1 MANNTPLKD
10 ASGNTFYV
18 ESYDNGSGIM
28 RPATAA
34 NLKVANNDVSNSN
47 PVAISSTD
55 GALVTLGNTS
65 DSAYDGSNNRTIN
78 GILKG
83 IYNKFASL
91 VTTSLGSAYRVVLV
105 DPSTGNG
112 SLVQAFHNTDNQIIS
127 GTSYGLMTGGVD
139 QLVNGSGNLDRK
151 RGVAGDT
158 MAVTGL
164 AAEVPMVFNGTTYD
178 RLYGDKTNGLWANI
192 KVLPGLP
199 TGANT
204 IGAVTQSGTWNIGT
218 ITTIPGLPT
227 GANTIGAVTQS
238 GTWNIGTITTIPG
251 LPTGANTIGATTSI
265 INSPTQ
271 SSVTPGTSAYATG
284 YALGASG
291 TNAVRTFT
299 VPTNGVAQNFGVSL
313 SSGTYTGSIDL
324 IIFKSAPGTYND
336 GAAVTLSAADAAKIL
351 QVIHCTDLTSLGGAM
366 TFVQALGQAIAYNT
380 GTTSLYILPVLRG
393 AVTFTASSTVTLAF
407 EIVQ

>member
-227 GANTIGAVTQS
+227 GANTIGA
-238 GTWNIGTITTIPG
+238 
-251 LPTGANTIGATTSI
+251 TTSI